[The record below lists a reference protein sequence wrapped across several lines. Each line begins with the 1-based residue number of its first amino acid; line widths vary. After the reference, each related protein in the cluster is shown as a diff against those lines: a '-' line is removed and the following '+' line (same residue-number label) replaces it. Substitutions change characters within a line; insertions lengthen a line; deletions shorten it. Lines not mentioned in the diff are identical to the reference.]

1 MKYKLKFRRRLKK
14 RERLFQI
21 AKTYALLPKFDTNT
35 STEQH
40 KAIIILEQF
49 IGNESLSKITFV
61 FSE

>member
-1 MKYKLKFRRRLKK
+1 MKYKLKFKRRLKK
-14 RERLFQI
+14 KREIIPNSQNI
-21 AKTYALLPKFDTNT
+21 LLPKSETNI

-40 KAIIILEQF
+40 KAINILEQF

>member
-1 MKYKLKFRRRLKK
+1 MKYKLKFRRGLKK
-14 RERLFQI
+14 ERLFQI
-21 AKTYALLPKFDTNT
+21 AKTYALLPKSETNI

-49 IGNESLSKITFV
+49 MGNESLSKITFV